1 MKLKPSK
8 SSNWH
13 ENLFIVRFLS
23 SQHQRVIH
31 DQQKIIQTLQQE
43 ATRLQ
48 KRLVKLET
56 EGVVEPS
63 IMFTRL
69 DAERNE
75 RALQQAVDRGKLSEG
90 TYNVSFESMNS
101 SLSRDCNLGIEWSND
116 ALCRITFSTITQSR
130 QTIYSISTSN
140 AIRRWLIE
148 CRDEYSPTHWNSF

>member
-1 MKLKPSK
+1 MTLKPSK
-8 SSNWH
+8 SSHWEAN
-13 ENLFIVRFLS
+13 FS
-23 SQHQRVIH
+23 SPFVFDRQNQRVIH

-75 RALQQAVDRGKLSEG
+75 QALQQAVDRGKLSEDV
-90 TYNVSFESMNS
+90 YNVSSKGTSFHYEK
-101 SLSRDCNLGIEWSND
+101 I
-116 ALCRITFSTITQSR
+116 
-130 QTIYSISTSN
+130 SI
-140 AIRRWLIE
+140 
-148 CRDEYSPTHWNSF
+148 